1 MAKGIIYVMTTV
13 VPGLIKI
20 GKTGTGKFE
29 SRMYHLERNGYCNV
43 VGLQRKFAIE
53 VDDYDAKEQLLDDI
67 FSKSNVPGSE
77 LFALDADLVV
87 QLLSSFE
94 GRQIY
99 PKTVSKT
106 VTFKDA
112 VKERKSK
119 EDFRKIPDGIY
130 FLNRMVKGFGKLEA
144 RMKVEKGTFTLLKGC
159 TCRSAKKGVKLPE
172 IYNSVPIVDG
182 VLQEDVMT
190 NSPSTAGCIVLGGA
204 LNGWVE
210 WKTKSGK
217 PINIYRKKID
227 G

>member
-1 MAKGIIYVMTTV
+1 
-13 VPGLIKI
+13 
-20 GKTGTGKFE
+20 
-29 SRMYHLERNGYCNV
+29 MYHLERNGYCNV

-144 RMKVEKGTFTLLKGC
+144 RMKVEKGTFTLLKGG
-159 TCRSAKKGVKLPE
+159 TCRPVKKGVKLPE
-172 IYNSVPIVDG
+172 ICNSVPLVDG
-182 VLQEDVMT
+182 ILQDDVVT
-190 NSPSTAGCIVLGGA
+190 NSPSTAGCIVLGDA
-204 LNGWVE
+204 LNGWIE

-217 PINIYRKKID
+217 LIDIYRKKID